1 MFFGGMKIYTVHIK
15 SGTSNAYEKPIF
27 VKEGFNI
34 FAFLFTFLWAL
45 YQRLWIVAV
54 FIFAVNTALALI
66 SKSQFMSADVLG
78 IVQIAFNVMVGFHG
92 NDWIRS
98 ALTKRGYIMVDIVAS
113 DSQLRAEQRYFDR
126 YLAYAR

>member
-1 MFFGGMKIYTVHIK
+1 MFGGMKIYTVHVE
-15 SGTSNAYEKPIF
+15 SGSSNSYQKPVF
-27 VKEGFNI
+27 VKEGFNV

-45 YQRLWIVAV
+45 YHRLWLAAL

-66 SKSQFMSADVLG
+66 TKSGFMSADVLG
-78 IVQIAFNVMVGFHG
+78 IVQIMFNAMVGFHG

-98 ALTKRGYIMVDIVAS
+98 ALAKRGYIMADITAA

-126 YLAYAR
+126 HFAQAYT

>member
-1 MFFGGMKIYTVHIK
+1 MKIYTVHVE
-15 SGTSNAYEKPIF
+15 SGSSNSYQKPVF
-27 VKEGFNI
+27 VKEGFNV

-45 YQRLWIVAV
+45 YHRLWLAAL

-66 SKSQFMSADVLG
+66 TKSGFMSADVLG
-78 IVQIAFNVMVGFHG
+78 IVQIMFNAMVGFHG

-98 ALTKRGYIMVDIVAS
+98 ALAKRGYIMADITAA

-126 YLAYAR
+126 HFAQAYT